1 VNESRADIDQS
12 QQAGLADQG
21 ERIAAQPTPG
31 GQGEAEHAE
40 TEHADAGLAE
50 TGLAEEGLPPGHMVG
65 EFRLLRLLGRGGM
78 AEVYLAEQTSLH
90 RQVALKILRSDVTD
104 REALLRRFER
114 EARAAAGLSHPNIV
128 QVYVVGEQQGLHFI
142 AQEYVQGLNLKEYI
156 RRKAP
161 PSATLALHF
170 MKQIAGALQKAGAA
184 GIVHRDIKPENI
196 LITRKGVAK
205 VADFGLA
212 QLAPGGDGQSVELTQ
227 IGTTMGTPLYMSPEQ
242 VQGEKLDHRSDIYSF
257 GVTCY
262 HMLAGRPP
270 FRGETAVSIAVQHMN
285 SKPEPLGPRR
295 PDLPL
300 ALCHVVRKMMA
311 KDPAKRYQDAGA
323 VLKDLRQISA
333 AMKENLDVAA
343 LSLSGF
349 DEEVAPPAPPTLL
362 QRLMALP
369 LWQKAALFLV
379 GCVLLAGAGALAAWL
394 ARPFDPLAVPPS
406 RETSVKRQNSAA
418 EQLELAT
425 VSFRHDEDAWQ
436 AVIDYFPSEADLPYR
451 LQAREQLGLLYLQ
464 RGEKNRARQQFER
477 MIQVAADQYPEIA
490 LRGEA
495 GLALLASLE
504 GDHAQAL
511 RIIQKVEPRAN
522 LYDGRLLGDYIGEA
536 KRRAREAL
544 EPSTGAN

>member
-1 VNESRADIDQS
+1 
-12 QQAGLADQG
+12 
-21 ERIAAQPTPG
+21 
-31 GQGEAEHAE
+31 
-40 TEHADAGLAE
+40 
-50 TGLAEEGLPPGHMVG
+50 
-65 EFRLLRLLGRGGM
+65 
-78 AEVYLAEQTSLH
+78 
-90 RQVALKILRSDVTD
+90 VTD

-114 EARAAAGLSHPNIV
+114 EARAAAGLTHPNIV

-161 PSATLALHF
+161 PSAALALHF

-212 QLAPGGDGQSVELTQ
+212 QLAAGEGKSVELTQ

-285 SKPEPLGPRR
+285 SKPEPLGVRR
-295 PDLPL
+295 PDLPA

-311 KDPAKRYQDAGA
+311 KEPARRYQDAGA
-323 VLKDLRQISA
+323 ILKDLRQISA
-333 AMKENLDVAA
+333 ALKENLDVGS

-349 DEEVAPPAPPTLL
+349 DEEIPALPQPSLA
-362 QRLMALP
+362 QRLTALP
-369 LWQKAALFLV
+369 VWQRAALFLA
-379 GCVLLAGAGALAAWL
+379 GCVVLAGAGALAAWI
-394 ARPFDPLAVPPS
+394 ARPFDPLAIPPS

-418 EQLELAT
+418 EQLELAR

-451 LQAREQLGLLYLQ
+451 LQAREQLGLVYLQ
-464 RGEKNRARQQFER
+464 RGETDRARQQFER
-477 MIQVAADQYPEIA
+477 MIQVAADAYPDLV
-490 LRGEA
+490 LRGKA
-495 GLALLASLE
+495 GLAILASLE
-504 GDHAQAL
+504 GDHAEAL
-511 RIIQKVEPRAN
+511 RIIAEVEPKTN

-544 EPSTGAN
+544 EPTTGAN